1 MKPEGRKMI
10 NFPAKRDC
18 HPRKGY
24 VNWWENIGDYISRKT
39 RKQKT
44 AADIASE
51 VIKEVCSSCCWS
63 CCDPLDE
70 NCKYHPIDKDRWC
83 HKYNKSVFNLE
94 DASNC
99 KE

>member
-10 NFPAKRDC
+10 NFPAKRDN

-44 AADIASE
+44 MADIASE
-51 VIKEVCSSCCWS
+51 VTKEKC
-63 CCDPLDE
+63 
-70 NCKYHPIDKDRWC
+70 NGCKWFIDSTAVRC
-83 HKYNKSVFNLE
+83 LNSRLCINYNE
-94 DASNC
+94 W
-99 KE
+99 EE

>member
-10 NFPAKRDC
+10 NFPAKRDN

-51 VIKEVCSSCCWS
+51 VTKEKCYGCKWLIEFGAHKVSCLNSRLCI
-63 CCDPLDE
+63 
-70 NCKYHPIDKDRWC
+70 N
-83 HKYNKSVFNLE
+83 YNEWEEK
-94 DASNC
+94 
-99 KE
+99 